1 MIGVLHLSMKQKQI
15 FLLHFFY
22 WLLIIF
28 NGVVAGLVYNTR
40 NLDILSVTIF
50 FANFLG
56 FYVNYF
62 FIAPKFF
69 DPKRFYMMIIGFFIG
84 VFVFV
89 VFRYSIE
96 EILLP
101 ALTGRRNYKEGT
113 TFLYYFYDNIYYSS
127 LTVFVSTNLWFFK
140 YYSKIEAERTR
151 LIEERKHAQLQ
162 ALKTQINP
170 HFIFNSLN
178 NIYSLVY
185 QNSDQS
191 LPAIEKLSELLRYS
205 TKDLEKDVISLDK
218 EISYIESLIGLEK
231 LRIKNPEMLVF
242 EKRISNPKI
251 EISPMLLVPFVENAF
266 KHGDFRNKGFV
277 LEISDE
283 NKVLH
288 FYLHNFK
295 NQGMKDTASGIG
307 IENVRK
313 RLEILYPKKH
323 ELNIKDLESEFIV
336 DLRIIFPY
344 END

>member
-1 MIGVLHLSMKQKQI
+1 MQGALHLNMKQKQI
-15 FLLHFFY
+15 LLLHIFY
-22 WLLIIF
+22 WLLIVF
-28 NGVVAGLVYNTR
+28 NGIIGILVYDTR
-40 NLDILSVTIF
+40 TFDILSITIF
-50 FANFLG
+50 LSNFLG
-56 FYVNYF
+56 FYTNYF
-62 FIAPKFF
+62 FVVPRFF
-69 DPKRFYMMIIGFFIG
+69 DPKRFYMMIIGFFVG

-89 VFRYSIE
+89 FFRYSIE
-96 EILLP
+96 EIVLP
-101 ALTGRRNYKEGT
+101 VLTGYRNYKEGT

-127 LTVFVSTNLWFFK
+127 LTIFVSTNLWFFQ
-140 YYSKIEAERTR
+140 YYFKIEAERTK

-218 EISYIESLIGLEK
+218 EIGYVESLIGLEK

-242 EKRISNPKI
+242 EKNMTNPKLG
-251 EISPMLLVPFVENAF
+251 ISPMLLVPFVENAF
-266 KHGDFRNKGFV
+266 KHGDFRDKGFV
-277 LEISDE
+277 LKVSDE
-283 NKVLH
+283 HNVLH
-288 FYLHNFK
+288 FYLQNFK
-295 NQGMKDTASGIG
+295 NQRMKDTASGIG
-307 IENVRK
+307 IENVKK
-313 RLEILYPKKH
+313 RLEILYPKRH

-336 DLRIIFPY
+336 DLRITFPH